1 MTSPKRAQ
9 IPLGIRWVLWLE
21 HVPKALHRPI
31 GCVVA
36 CSLPLFAFAY
46 LLALVLGFSRGV
58 SDGCWHLLRWA
69 SVTTPRRLVGMGALV
84 GAGLAFYW
92 LRARHRLFYA
102 WIEITVAITG
112 MWLGIESAAR
122 SRTASLSLA
131 MGSVYL
137 LVRGFDNAAL
147 GKKEAATKYA
157 ARVSAAAPAILAE
170 VEALKAR
177 EAAKESSTKV

>member
-1 MTSPKRAQ
+1 MRPERLIECS
-9 IPLGIRWVLWLE
+9 GIRRWVLWLE
-21 HVPKALHRPI
+21 HVPKPLHRPI

-36 CSLPLFAFAY
+36 CAVPLVALAY
-46 LLALVLGFSRGV
+46 LLVLVLGFSRGI

-69 SVTTPRRLVGMGALV
+69 SVTTPRKLVGMVALV

-92 LRARHRLFYA
+92 LRSRHRLFYA
-102 WIEITVAITG
+102 WSEITFAITG
-112 MWLGIESAAR
+112 MWLGIESAAT

-137 LVRGFDNAAL
+137 LVRGFDNGAV
-147 GKKEAATKYA
+147 GKKEEAAEYA
-157 ARVSAAAPAILAE
+157 ARVAAAAPAILAE

-177 EAAKESSTKV
+177 EAAKEE